1 MLLAATALP
10 AEARLARGLAIAV
23 LLLPACIPSRRAD
36 VIYLAS
42 AEDVVERMLSLARV
56 GRGDVVYDLGCGD
69 GRIVIAAAR
78 DRGAWGVCND
88 IDPARI
94 TESRRNAEAAG
105 VDDRIR
111 LEEGDLFELDLREA
125 TVVTLYLSP
134 AINLRLRP
142 KLFRELKPG
151 TRIVSHNF
159 DMGEW
164 RPDSAVRVAWPTG
177 TTSTVH
183 LWILPA
189 DVAGTWEVA
198 TPGRRYRVRLEQEFQ
213 RLSGTASHGG
223 HTVGLTG
230 AHISGDSIAFAL
242 ADTLGGEK
250 AILHLR
256 GRTAGGAMDGTLT
269 GVGDSAMGRW
279 RAVRP

>member
-1 MLLAATALP
+1 
-10 AEARLARGLAIAV
+10 
-23 LLLPACIPSRRAD
+23 
-36 VIYLAS
+36 
-42 AEDVVERMLSLARV
+42 
-56 GRGDVVYDLGCGD
+56 VYDLGCGD

-78 DRGAWGVCND
+78 DRGARGVCND

-94 TESRRNAEAAG
+94 TESRRKAEAAG

-125 TVVTLYLSP
+125 TVATLYLSP

-164 RPDSAVRVAWPTG
+164 RPDSTVRVAWPTG

-183 LWILPA
+183 LWIVPA

-250 AILHLR
+250 TVLQLR
-256 GRTAGGAMDGTLT
+256 GRAAGGAMAGTVA
-269 GVGDSAMGRW
+269 GMADSALGRW
-279 RAVRP
+279 RAVRPY